1 LELRLGSRTIAL
13 DTIMGQ
19 ERPERKGEITMFPGC
34 TELQV
39 RARHQDVLREAGF
52 DPTPRRNDKGL
63 PTKRGTSPE
72 RLFSEF
78 VRYVLMAIGL

>member
-1 LELRLGSRTIAL
+1 
-13 DTIMGQ
+13 
-19 ERPERKGEITMFPGC
+19 MFPGC

-52 DPTPRRNDKGL
+52 DPTLRRNDKEL
-63 PTKRGTSPE
+63 PTKRGTSLE

-78 VRYVLMAIGL
+78 VRSALMAIGL